1 MRFFCPLLL
10 YIAFLVYFL
19 EWETHTV
26 ATIQPTYHRYST
38 AKFAP
43 CGMAGCVCD
52 FRVMAESPD
61 TKKQRH
67 HHHWGFCLPMSVWL
81 MLLRFIKVYPWP
93 LMWSHSFHSEKHI
106 KKGQKRETT
115 TTTNDCKNM
124 IPWRPMFF
132 NSSKLWGQ
140 NYDEIGNFGP
150 FSWVSFGVLSERL
163 GFFFFMSICFCEG
176 RCSAFLFKG
185 FQRIKKKKGCEPK
198 HSYSECKLKRDP
210 LGGGEPQDIYIY
222 NYNYNICVYVLYYI
236 HLLSNLHIYVV
247 NVLTFNKEIFGNT
260 NLSRPGFLTIH
271 FGQFH

>member
-1 MRFFCPLLL
+1 
-10 YIAFLVYFL
+10 
-19 EWETHTV
+19 
-26 ATIQPTYHRYST
+26 
-38 AKFAP
+38 
-43 CGMAGCVCD
+43 MAGCVCD

-176 RCSAFLFKG
+176 RCSAFVFKG
-185 FQRIKKKKGCEPK
+185 FQRIKKKEGMRTETQLQWMQIKTGSPGW
-198 HSYSECKLKRDP
+198 
-210 LGGGEPQDIYIY
+210 GGTSRYIYIY
-222 NYNYNICVYVLYYI
+222 ITTTITSVYMHYTIYIFHQICTYTLWM
-236 HLLSNLHIYVV
+236 
-247 NVLTFNKEIFGNT
+247 F
-260 NLSRPGFLTIH
+260 
-271 FGQFH
+271 